1 MGGSSVVPEAPATA
15 PGHRL
20 QQRTNGQDLPSL
32 QAKVHCPTEQ
42 VLPLCK
48 ELVKRNICSWTKPE
62 DVFHY
67 RNQPVLSGLFG
78 VEKPTVLPDGRK
90 VLRLIMNLVPA
101 NATMDSIDGAVRHLP
116 SITAWLGLRR
126 HFGL

>member
-1 MGGSSVVPEAPATA
+1 MLDLVSQGTS
-15 PGHRL
+15 RL
-20 QQRTNGQDLPSL
+20 LQDPSLLVLPDVGQELPSL
-32 QAKVHCPTEQ
+32 QAKVHCPSEH

-48 ELVKRNICSWTKPE
+48 ELVNRNICSWNKLE

-78 VEKPTVLPDGRK
+78 VEKPSVLPDGRK

-101 NATMDSIDGAVRHLP
+101 IWTRFTES
-116 SITAWLGLRR
+116 
-126 HFGL
+126 